1 MELLDFYLPS
11 IIASI
16 FLLLVL
22 GLLGY
27 HLIARNQSLEVLLLG
42 QEFQTAIL
50 VSAFILSVL
59 PHIDYDHHGIHL
71 EIILTLVLA
80 ILSHLFFR
88 RVFQFKSH
96 IKTEGVVGYLVFL
109 MGLNQLVILISP
121 LIEMHMVKSY
131 IGDIVTVSKTESYF
145 LIAIS
150 LASLV
155 GIIKKSHLIFQ
166 DSLDLAIFGKITKKR
181 KNELFFNAVTLCMM
195 LFSIH
200 HFGVLFTLGAIL
212 IPGLVN
218 SFFLLTKRD
227 LIFQVMLSSLSPILA
242 FTLTTYNDR
251 LPTTVLILFIV
262 FGSNII
268 YGFIRKL
275 R

>member
-1 MELLDFYLPS
+1 MELLSFYFPS

-16 FLLLVL
+16 LLLLVL

-50 VSAFILSVL
+50 LSAFFLSILPRIS
-59 PHIDYDHHGIHL
+59 YDHHGVHL
-71 EIILTLVLA
+71 EIIITLILA
-80 ILSHLFFR
+80 ILSHILFR
-88 RVFQFKSH
+88 RIFRFKSH

-131 IGDIVTVSKTESYF
+131 IGDIVTVSKSESYF
-145 LIAIS
+145 LIGIS
-150 LASLV
+150 VVALI
-155 GIIKKSHLIFQ
+155 GIIKRRKFFFL
-166 DSLDLAIFGKITKKR
+166 DSLDISIFGKVTKQRNNK
-181 KNELFFNAVTLCMM
+181 LFFNAVTLCMM

-212 IPGLVN
+212 IPGLIN
-218 SFFLLTKRD
+218 SFFLLSKKD
-227 LIFQVMLSSLSPILA
+227 LIFQVALSSTSPIFA
-242 FTLTTYNDR
+242 FILTTYNDR

-262 FGSNII
+262 FGINIL
-268 YGFIRKL
+268 YGFIRK
-275 R
+275 RI